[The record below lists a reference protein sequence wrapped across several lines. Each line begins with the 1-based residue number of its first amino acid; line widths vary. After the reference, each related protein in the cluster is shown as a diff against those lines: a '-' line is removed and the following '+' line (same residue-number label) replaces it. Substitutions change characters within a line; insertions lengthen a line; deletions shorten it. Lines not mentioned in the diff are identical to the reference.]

1 MKYVRFLIPL
11 VLLSIAVPAF
21 AVCGYCGG
29 VDNNT
34 CTWQPGLYQRCRYEH
49 YICYSLCVEEP
60 APQCDGP
67 GFAGES
73 FNGGYSIMSVTVED
87 AKAVAI
93 KDKSAVLP
101 AKKVKKTT

>member
-21 AVCGYCGG
+21 AICGYCGG
-29 VDNNT
+29 FDNNT

-60 APQCDGP
+60 APNCSGG
-67 GFAGES
+67 GFAATS
-73 FNGGYSIMSVTVED
+73 FNSDYQIMSVTVED
-87 AKAVAI
+87 AKTSTI
-93 KDKSAVLP
+93 KQQKEAVLP
-101 AKKVKKTT
+101 PKKLKKT

>member
-1 MKYVRFLIPL
+1 VKYLRFLIPL

-34 CTWQPGLYQRCRYEH
+34 CTWQQGLYQRCRYEN
-49 YICYSLCVEEP
+49 YICYTLCVEEA

-67 GFAGES
+67 GFAESS

-87 AKAVAI
+87 AKATAI
-93 KDKSAVLP
+93 KNQAVLP
-101 AKKVKKTT
+101 PKKVKKTT